1 MNQIRCVKTGSFL
14 EWSFGIMKSKSV
26 LKKFTKS
33 RKNLNLMG
41 SKLLFVKTKL
51 FDTFVSCR
59 EVVSALLSVLG
70 AK

>member
-1 MNQIRCVKTGSFL
+1 
-14 EWSFGIMKSKSV
+14 MKSKSV

-51 FDTFVSCR
+51 FDAFVSCR